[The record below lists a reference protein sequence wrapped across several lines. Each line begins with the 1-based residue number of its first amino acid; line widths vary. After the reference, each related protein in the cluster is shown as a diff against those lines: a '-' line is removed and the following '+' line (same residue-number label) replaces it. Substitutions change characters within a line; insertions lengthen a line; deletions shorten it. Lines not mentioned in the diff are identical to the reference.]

1 MNPPSTPLARLGEHL
16 QARPEALLAVLVA
29 WHLLF
34 WVLMPIATYAMLPL
48 DSLELLGWGME
59 WQGGYYKHPPL
70 GPWLGEIAYLAGGR
84 RPEALYLLA
93 QLGLALTLV
102 YTWLTAR
109 LLLPRTE
116 AVLATVL
123 LAGGYFHTFL
133 TPNFNMN
140 TLQLPLWAGLGYHF
154 LRGWRGDRLHWP
166 LFGVLCGL
174 ALLAKYSGLLLIAS
188 CMLLLLGSSHG
199 RRRLV
204 ADRGPIAVGALLGL
218 VVLLPHL
225 AWLAEHWRLPLEYLA
240 GFDDRDARGAMAHV
254 VNPLRFALV
263 GLATPL
269 FGYALFALVADR
281 RHGTRARLDRD
292 TLALLVLLL
301 GPLLLSMV
309 FGLAT
314 GSRLKSTWAFPFFS
328 FVGIALFRLWPTAS
342 TPARLGRFAIGLAAV
357 MLLMGGL
364 HVAYKTQT
372 ERSKTAFRGEQ
383 LAIAVDAAW
392 RERTEAP
399 LRVVIGDHVLSAIVS
414 QYGADRPSM
423 LVRGDFRLSTWLN
436 EADLEAGAVA
446 VCDAGQACFPEWGPY
461 LPPQRVDV
469 DGRGFDLHLRLPR

>member
-1 MNPPSTPLARLGEHL
+1 MNPPSTPLARLGEHI
-16 QARPEALLAVLVA
+16 QARPETLLVVLIA

-34 WVLMPIATYAMLPL
+34 WALVPIATYAMLPL

-70 GPWLGEIAYLAGGR
+70 GPWLGEIAYLAAGNR
-84 RPEALYLLA
+84 VEALYLLA
-93 QLGLALTLV
+93 QLGLALTLL

-109 LLLPRTE
+109 ELLGRTE

-140 TLQLPLWAGLGYHF
+140 TLQLPIWAALGYHF
-154 LRGWRGDRLHWP
+154 LRGWRGDRRHWP
-166 LFGVLCGL
+166 LFGALCGL

-188 CMLLLLGSSHG
+188 CAMLLLSSSHG
-199 RRRLV
+199 RQRLV
-204 ADRGPIAVGALLGL
+204 ADRGPIALGGALCLL
-218 VVLLPHL
+218 VLLPHL
-225 AWLAEHWRLPLEYLA
+225 AWMAEHWRLPLEYLA
-240 GFDDRDARGAMAHV
+240 GFDDRDARGAWAHV
-254 VNPLRFALV
+254 ANPLRFALV

-281 RHGTRARLDRD
+281 RAGTRAPLDRD

-301 GPLLLSMV
+301 GPLLLSMA
-309 FGLAT
+309 FGVAT

-328 FVGIALFRLWPTAS
+328 FIGIALFRLWPTRL
-342 TPARLGRFAIGLAAV
+342 TPARLGGFAVGLALT

-372 ERSKTAFRGEQ
+372 ERSKTAFAGER
-383 LAIAVDAAW
+383 LAAAVDAAW
-392 RERTEAP
+392 QAQTDAP
-399 LRVVIGDHVLSAIVS
+399 LRVVVGDHILSAIVS
-414 QYGADRPSM
+414 QYGRDRPSM
-423 LVRGDFRLSTWLN
+423 LVRGDFRISTWLD
-436 EADLEAGAVA
+436 EADLERGAVA
-446 VCDAGQACFPEWGPY
+446 VCDAGQACFPQWGPY

-469 DGRGFDLHLRLPR
+469 DGREFDLHLRLPR